1 MWRERLPV
9 SYKLCQVS
17 SDPAYLARYDRMCD
31 RAAAQVIASYSTS
44 FSMASRILP
53 AETRRDISN
62 LYAMVRVADEIVD
75 GTAAEAGEDPAGL
88 IAAYEQAV
96 LTAPDTRF
104 HTDPVLHAYAASA
117 RRCGFDK
124 EHIRA
129 FFASMR
135 RDTTQVRYT
144 HEEFEDYVYGSAEVI
159 GLLCLSAFLVDTEPS
174 SEDLGKMQS
183 GARALGSAFQKI
195 NFLRDFG
202 EDHDTLGRRYLP
214 EGLALDNATK
224 ETVTDG
230 IKAELAEARAAIP
243 LLPAKVRGAV
253 AAAEAL
259 FRELN
264 TMLEATDAADLARAR
279 VSVPAHKKLLITA
292 RAAAT
297 KGALV

>member
-1 MWRERLPV
+1 MWRERLPA
-9 SYKLCQVS
+9 SYKLGQVS
-17 SDPAYLARYDRMCD
+17 SVPAYLARYDRMCD

-53 AETRRDISN
+53 EATRRDISN

-75 GTAAEAGEDPAGL
+75 GTAAEAGADAAVL

-104 HTDPVLHAYAASA
+104 HTDPILHAYAASA
-117 RRCGFDK
+117 RRCGFAE

-135 RDTTQVRYT
+135 RDTTQVRYS
-144 HEEFEDYVYGSAEVI
+144 HAELEDYVYGSAEVI
-159 GLLCLSAFLVDTEPS
+159 GLLCLSVFLVDSEPS
-174 SEDLGKMQS
+174 GADLGKMQS

-202 EDHDTLGRRYLP
+202 EDHNTLGRKYLP

-224 ETVTDG
+224 DAITDG
-230 IKAELAEARAAIP
+230 IRAELAEARAAIP
-243 LLPAKVRGAV
+243 LLPVEVRGAV

-259 FRELN
+259 FREL
-264 TMLEATDAADLARAR
+264 TAMLEATEAADLADTR
-279 VSVPAHKKLLITA
+279 VSVPTHKKLLITA
-292 RAAAT
+292 RAAAM
-297 KGALV
+297 KGALF